1 MTGCNSVAT
10 FAVLAMVV
18 LVLLLVNIYI
28 TNMSNKRFL
37 MGYVRSCAS
46 RLTNAKP
53 EDELK
58 IHPSVHTFPPPLQ
71 CATSARH
78 GSMDD
83 PPPSSD
89 AKQKEEICL
98 IVRGQMFRSGNQY
111 SRDEQ
116 HHSYDEQIKV
126 IESIKANIIDPLSV
140 YWDVVVIYDV
150 ITKNTDAAHKIL
162 NILKPVVKIR
172 TNASFPKSQ
181 VQGWL
186 DSINFARNHTNCS
199 KMFIVR
205 ADLLFKRRIPTDS
218 IRESKKSVLVPWQIS
233 ERFGSKLSSGKD
245 RVCDTFAF
253 VSNIN
258 AMIDA
263 LTDHTDNTSLHT
275 IMDWIDC
282 DYIISNYAR
291 DSDSSKEFNDYYRMI
306 GREEYARHGSMD
318 DPPPSSDAKQ
328 IILPEFDGEFGAEI
342 DRAIPYAY
350 KM

>member
-1 MTGCNSVAT
+1 
-10 FAVLAMVV
+10 
-18 LVLLLVNIYI
+18 
-28 TNMSNKRFL
+28 
-37 MGYVRSCAS
+37 
-46 RLTNAKP
+46 
-53 EDELK
+53 
-58 IHPSVHTFPPPLQ
+58 
-71 CATSARH
+71 
-78 GSMDD
+78 
-83 PPPSSD
+83 
-89 AKQKEEICL
+89 
-98 IVRGQMFRSGNQY
+98 
-111 SRDEQ
+111 
-116 HHSYDEQIKV
+116 
-126 IESIKANIIDPLSV
+126 
-140 YWDVVVIYDV
+140 
-150 ITKNTDAAHKIL
+150 
-162 NILKPVVKIR
+162 
-172 TNASFPKSQ
+172 
-181 VQGWL
+181 
-186 DSINFARNHTNCS
+186 
-199 KMFIVR
+199 MFIVR